1 MEAII
6 QVMEAVMGARD
17 PYTVGHQQR
26 VTRLACAMAEKMD
39 LPWERLCMLH
49 TAAALHDLGKIAIPS
64 GILAK
69 PGKLSAIEFAMIKSH
84 PQAGYD
90 ILKPWNFPAEIG
102 LIILQHHE
110 RLNGSGYPQGLKG
123 KKILLEAQI
132 LSVADVVE
140 AMCSHRPYR
149 PARGLA
155 RALEEISQSKGIL
168 YDAAVVDS
176 CVKLCESTRD
186 TEELFTAATPAP
198 TLQMLYGQAQAT
210 ARERG
215 NLQKRRPRRI
225 RAGRFSWSDLP
236 SKQFRFLLHAS
247 VASFLGAVIM
257 VGKNII

>member
-69 PGKLSAIEFAMIKSH
+69 PGKFSAIEFAMIKSH

-132 LSVADVVE
+132 LSVADVV
-140 AMCSHRPYR
+140 
-149 PARGLA
+149 
-155 RALEEISQSKGIL
+155 
-168 YDAAVVDS
+168 
-176 CVKLCESTRD
+176 
-186 TEELFTAATPAP
+186 
-198 TLQMLYGQAQAT
+198 
-210 ARERG
+210 
-215 NLQKRRPRRI
+215 
-225 RAGRFSWSDLP
+225 
-236 SKQFRFLLHAS
+236 
-247 VASFLGAVIM
+247 
-257 VGKNII
+257 